1 MAKILIAEDELA
13 INDLIK
19 WNLELVGHTCHLVF
33 DGRAALEAAE
43 TGAFDLLIL
52 DVMMPALSGFEL
64 MPHLK
69 GQPVIFVTAKAGVED
84 RLRGLQLGADDYITK
99 PFEILEL
106 VERVKAV
113 LRRTKGE
120 MKEFSFDDIRVELT
134 NRRVYKGGVEIPL
147 KPKEFDLLETLIHNR
162 NLALSREKLIELV
175 WNFDYEGDS
184 RTVDVHVQRLR
195 SKLGIAHRLQTV
207 YKTGYRLQV

>member
-1 MAKILIAEDELA
+1 MANILIAEDELA

-19 WNLELVGHTCHLVF
+19 WNLELVGHTCHQVF

-43 TGAFDLLIL
+43 TGGFDLLIL
-52 DVMMPALSGFEL
+52 DVMMPALSGFEI
-64 MPHLK
+64 MPYLK
-69 GQPVIFVTAKAGVED
+69 GLPVIFVTAKAGVQD
-84 RLRGLQLGADDYITK
+84 RLKGLQLGADDYITK

-134 NRRVYKGGVEIPL
+134 NRRVYKGGMEIPL